1 MGSNKGGGKIVVL
14 TQTHIKI
21 YTMNVKLDTDSQIEN
36 SQVNLGKFRSDVL
49 NGLKSDPK
57 KLSSK
62 YFYDKTGDRLFQEI
76 MAMPEYYLTKC
87 ELDIFKNKTESLTSL
102 LNADN
107 EPFDLIELGAGDA
120 LKSTYLLEYLID
132 QGKDFTYMP
141 IDISGNI
148 LSVLNEKLNSQIPN
162 LEIVSLEGDYF
173 EMLDKAASMS
183 SRKKV
188 VLFLGSNIGNMNQ
201 DEAESFCVELKR
213 NLNSG
218 DIVLIGFDLKKN
230 PHIILNAYNDQAGI
244 TATFNLN
251 LLSRINRE
259 LKADFKI
266 ENFQHYQTYDPV
278 SGACRS
284 YLVSLKDQNITIGNE
299 IISFKENELIDMEVS
314 RKFSEPEINRLAE
327 KSGFKFL
334 GDVKDSKNWFVDS
347 VWKVI

>member
-1 MGSNKGGGKIVVL
+1 
-14 TQTHIKI
+14 
-21 YTMNVKLDTDSQIEN
+21 MNLQLITDSKIEN
-36 SQVNLGKFRSDVL
+36 DQANVTKFRSDVI
-49 NGLKSDPK
+49 NGLKNNPK

-87 ELDIFKNKTESLTSL
+87 ELDIFKNKTKNLTNLIASE
-102 LNADN
+102 N

-120 LKSTYLLEYLID
+120 MKSTFLLKYLVEK
-132 QGKDFTYMP
+132 GKDFTYMP

-148 LSVLNEKLNSQIPN
+148 LSVLNEKLGSEIPE
-162 LEIVSLEGDYF
+162 LKIISLEGDYF

-201 DEAESFCVELKR
+201 DEAENFCIELNK
-213 NLNSG
+213 NLNSE

-230 PHIILNAYNDQAGI
+230 PHTILNAYNDEAGI
-244 TATFNLN
+244 TASFNLN

-259 LKADFKI
+259 LNADFEV

-278 SGACRS
+278 TGACRS
-284 YLVSLKDQNITIGNE
+284 YLVSLKDQNITVE
-299 IISFKENELIDMEVS
+299 DEVISFKENELIDMEVS
-314 RKFSEPEINRLAE
+314 QKFSESEISKLAE
-327 KSGFKFL
+327 KSGFKVL
-334 GDVKDSKNWFVDS
+334 GEIKDSKNWFVDS

>member
-1 MGSNKGGGKIVVL
+1 
-14 TQTHIKI
+14 
-21 YTMNVKLDTDSQIEN
+21 MNVQLDTDSQIEN
-36 SQVNLGKFRSDVL
+36 DQVNVDKFRSDVI
-49 NGLKSDPK
+49 NGLKSNPK

-62 YFYDKTGDRLFQEI
+62 YFYDKIGDRLFQEI

-87 ELDIFKNKTESLTSL
+87 ELDIFKNKTENLTRLIASE
-102 LNADN
+102 N

-120 LKSTYLLEYLID
+120 MKSTYLLKYLVEK
-132 QGKDFTYMP
+132 GKDFTYMP

-148 LSVLNEKLNSQIPN
+148 LSVLNEKLSSEIPD

-183 SRKKV
+183 SRRKA

-201 DEAESFCVELKR
+201 DEAESFCIKLNK

-218 DIVLIGFDLKKN
+218 DVALIGFDLKKN
-230 PHIILNAYNDQAGI
+230 PHIILNAYNDQTGI
-244 TATFNLN
+244 TAAFNLN
-251 LLSRINRE
+251 LLTRINHE
-259 LKADFKI
+259 LNADFAV

-284 YLVSLKDQNITIGNE
+284 YLVSLKDQNITIENKV
-299 IISFKENELIDMEVS
+299 ISFKENELIDMEVS
-314 RKFSEPEINRLAE
+314 QKFSESEISKLAE
-327 KSGFKFL
+327 KSGFKVL
-334 GDVKDSKNWFVDS
+334 GEIKDSKNWFVDS

>member
-1 MGSNKGGGKIVVL
+1 
-14 TQTHIKI
+14 
-21 YTMNVKLDTDSQIEN
+21 MNVQLDTDSQIEN
-36 SQVNLGKFRSDVL
+36 DQVNVDKFRSDVI
-49 NGLKSDPK
+49 NGLKSNPK

-62 YFYDKTGDRLFQEI
+62 YFYDKIGDRLFQEI

-87 ELDIFKNKTESLTSL
+87 ELDIFKNKTENLTRLIASE
-102 LNADN
+102 N

-120 LKSTYLLEYLID
+120 MKSTYLLKYLVEK
-132 QGKDFTYMP
+132 GKDFTYMP

-148 LSVLNEKLNSQIPN
+148 LSVLNEKLSSEIPD

-183 SRKKV
+183 SRRKV

-201 DEAESFCVELKR
+201 DEAESFCIKLNK

-218 DIVLIGFDLKKN
+218 DVALIGFDLKKN
-230 PHIILNAYNDQAGI
+230 PHIILNAYNDQTGI
-244 TATFNLN
+244 TAAFNLN
-251 LLSRINRE
+251 LLTRINHE
-259 LKADFKI
+259 LNADFAV

-284 YLVSLKDQNITIGNE
+284 YLVSLKDQNITIENKV
-299 IISFKENELIDMEVS
+299 ISFKENELIDMEVS
-314 RKFSEPEINRLAE
+314 QKFSESEISKLAE
-327 KSGFKFL
+327 KSGFKVL
-334 GDVKDSKNWFVDS
+334 GEIKDSKNWFVDS